1 MQDSKSNQEVDKDPY
16 EEYVRD
22 PIACG
27 YKLIEKDGKQYYSKT
42 FKHDNVT
49 ITLNRPVFTP
59 TERKKRE
66 KEIMDGLCR
75 VFRNHPELCEPV
87 ED

>member
-1 MQDSKSNQEVDKDPY
+1 MNDSKSNQEVAKHSY

-27 YKLIEKDGKQYYSKT
+27 YTLIEKDGEQYYSKT
-42 FKHDNVT
+42 IRHGSCT
-49 ITLNRPVFTP
+49 ITINRPVLTP
-59 TERKKRE
+59 EERKKRE
-66 KEIMDGLCR
+66 KQMSDSLSRILSKY
-75 VFRNHPELCEPV
+75 PELWEPV